1 MAQQLSPNF
10 TLEELT
16 TTNTG
21 LDNTPNADEIE
32 RLRALAAFLEKV
44 RAVLGGRAISVN
56 SAFRSEAVN
65 NSVGGVKNSAH
76 RLGYACDFVC
86 PSFGSPL
93 EVCRALDAAGTAGT
107 IVFDQLI
114 QEGTWTHVSRDPT
127 GNGTGTPRKM
137 RLTLIGPGKYAS
149 GINPTPH

>member
-1 MAQQLSPNF
+1 MPTQLSPHF

-16 TTNTG
+16 VTNTG
-21 LDNTPNADEIE
+21 LDNTPNAAETE
-32 RLRALAAFLEKV
+32 RLRTLAAFMEKV
-44 RAVLGGRAISVN
+44 RAVLGNKAISVN

-65 NSVGGVKNSAH
+65 RAVGGVPNSAH

-127 GNGTGTPRKM
+127 GNGTGAPRKM
-137 RLTLIGPGKYAS
+137 RLTLVGPNQYAS
-149 GINPTPH
+149 GIRPTP

>member
-1 MAQQLSPNF
+1 MPEQLSPHF

-16 TTNTG
+16 TTGTG
-21 LDNTPNADEIE
+21 IPNTPNAAEKD
-32 RLRALAAFLEKV
+32 RLRALAAFMEKV
-44 RAVLGGRAISVN
+44 RTVLGNNSISVN

-65 NSVGGVKNSAH
+65 NAVGGVPNSAH

-114 QEGTWTHVSRDPT
+114 QEGTWTHISRDPT
-127 GNGTGTPRKM
+127 GSGTGAPRKM
-137 RLTLIGPGKYAS
+137 RLTLVGPGKYSS
-149 GINPTPH
+149 GIKPTP